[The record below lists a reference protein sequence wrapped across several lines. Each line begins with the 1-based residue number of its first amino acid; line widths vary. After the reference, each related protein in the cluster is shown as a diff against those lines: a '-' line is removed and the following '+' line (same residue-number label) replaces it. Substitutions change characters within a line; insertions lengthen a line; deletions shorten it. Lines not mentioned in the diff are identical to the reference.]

1 MRRSLLLA
9 LLFATAFAGCNGSAE
24 ARKEEQDKARVRE
37 EPFRREIDQGKARVE
52 ALARELGELQAVVGF
67 AGGGEDGVEGKA
79 VAYPARV
86 RSQLEGMNKDLPAP
100 LPGDQLT
107 CEQLLAEWRRAHAV
121 LKTRAEELRLV
132 AENRESALEEEKN
145 TRRRVEQ
152 LKNEEIER
160 LVADHKKAQD
170 RLEQNLQQYER
181 QVTDLRERIKNLVAR
196 CEEQTAKVAQM
207 EKELQELKGKQGK
220 K

>member
-132 AENRESALEEEKN
+132 AE
-145 TRRRVEQ
+145 
-152 LKNEEIER
+152 
-160 LVADHKKAQD
+160 KAQD